1 MRSHNLVICLGSA
14 SNILSTVA
22 DKVSENVVV
31 PCFFA
36 CLSYSAMPS
45 RMGKLVSRMQNTL
58 TWRCGELRK
67 GKCRDALTLWNHLG
81 VRMKLSGNM
90 TQTARRLIGG
100 WYEKSESAF
109 TLKNEPERTTNARFH
124 IPYPSM
130 VETARRNMASASAS
144 SLIVANVFV
153 RILTRIS
160 PRDSAVQAKE
170 SLTETRTESSS

>member
-1 MRSHNLVICLGSA
+1 MGMLQHSPDAEKQHMRSHNLVICLGSA

-45 RMGKLVSRMQNTL
+45 KMGKLVSRMQNTL
-58 TWRCGELRK
+58 TWRSGELQQ
-67 GKCRDALTLWNHLG
+67 GDFRDALTLWNHLG

-100 WYEKSESAF
+100 W
-109 TLKNEPERTTNARFH
+109 
-124 IPYPSM
+124 
-130 VETARRNMASASAS
+130 
-144 SLIVANVFV
+144 
-153 RILTRIS
+153 
-160 PRDSAVQAKE
+160 
-170 SLTETRTESSS
+170 